1 MKGNQTNLYQEPF
14 EEENNLISEI
24 ANNMINSPTFSYS
37 TQLLK
42 ETVDNT
48 NKKIKDR
55 EINIIDDYINIF
67 PLSITLL
74 VMIVILILIYISFF

>member
-1 MKGNQTNLYQEPF
+1 MKGNQTNLYQEPL
-14 EEENNLISEI
+14 EEENNVISEI

-55 EINIIDDYINIF
+55 EINIIDDYVNIF

-74 VMIVILILIYISFF
+74 VMIVIFILIYISFF

>member
-1 MKGNQTNLYQEPF
+1 MNGNYANLYQEPLK
-14 EEENNLISEI
+14 EENNVISEI

-42 ETVDNT
+42 NTIDNT
-48 NKKIKDR
+48 NKKIEDR
-55 EINIIDDYINIF
+55 GVNIIEDYSKIF
-67 PLSITLL
+67 PLSVSLL